1 MFRSLRVRLFLWY
14 VSSLLLIGV
23 FFYIF
28 IHVLSWPYGL
38 ETVLALFILLAAVGF
53 LIIYRITS
61 SIVNLSRQIQKI
73 TSKNLDQRLAVKS
86 NDEIGELSRSFN
98 NLLER
103 LTAAFKREQQ
113 FIADVAHEMKTPL
126 ATVRSLLEVTLEKP
140 RTEADYK
147 KSITES
153 LVEVGRVSNTLK
165 NVLDLAWSESPIG
178 RAVPKQ
184 VDLDKLMT
192 ELVDITER
200 LGEPKKIKFVSKIVS
215 DVSIVGYRDKL
226 AQAIINILENA
237 VKYTSANGVITIRLE
252 KEAMRAVI
260 GISDT
265 GRGIP
270 EGDRPHIF
278 DRFYRSRNSLDSHGS
293 GLGLA
298 ITKSIIALHFG
309 EITVK
314 SEVGRGT
321 TFVIV
326 LPLTRSS

>member
-1 MFRSLRVRLFLWY
+1 MFRSLRTRLFLWY
-14 VSSLLLIGV
+14 IFSLLLVGL
-23 FFYIF
+23 FFYLFVHI
-28 IHVLSWPYGL
+28 LSLQYGL
-38 ETVLALFILLAAVGF
+38 EIVFALFIFLAALGF

-61 SIVNLSRQIQKI
+61 SIAGLSSQIQKI
-73 TSKNLDQRLAVKS
+73 TSKNLDQPLAVKS
-86 NDEIGELSRSFN
+86 NDEIGDLSRSFN
-98 NLLER
+98 SLLER

-126 ATVRSLLEVTLEKP
+126 ATVRSLLEVSLEKP
-140 RTEADYK
+140 RTEEDYK
-147 KSITES
+147 KLMAES

-178 RAVPKQ
+178 RTAPKKFS
-184 VDLDKLMT
+184 LNKLMI

-200 LGEPKKIKFVSKIVS
+200 LAESGRIKIVS
-215 DVSIVGYRDKL
+215 EIAPDVMIFGYRDKL
-226 AQAIINILENA
+226 AQAILNILENA
-237 VKYTSANGVITIRLE
+237 VKYTPIGGTVTIRLE
-252 KEAMRAVI
+252 KEATRAVI

-270 EGDRPHIF
+270 PDDLPRIF
-278 DRFYRSRNSLDSHGS
+278 DRFYRSGNSLDAHGS

-298 ITKSIIALHFG
+298 IAKSITASHLG

-314 SEVGRGT
+314 SEVGKGT

-326 LPLTRSS
+326 LPLTLSS